1 MAGDPKIQISTE
13 LLRTLHRL
21 HRQLTDLRSQRDRG
35 PLQIKASEAR
45 VTKAQQEVERIK
57 DEQKITKLVSDQ
69 KQLQL
74 REREDRVTALATK
87 LNSAASN
94 REFST
99 LQEQIAAD
107 KQANEVQSDEVLEV
121 LEQLDE
127 IAEKLAAAEAML
139 AQESQEHDKRVQEVQ
154 QRQEVVQGNLSRVE
168 SELQQ
173 AESQLPA
180 AVKGDYRRIADA
192 KGEEGLAAVEDESC
206 TACYQRLTTQYIE
219 RLRMSTLVRCPNCD
233 AFLYF
238 PEDRRVS

>member
-1 MAGDPKIQISTE
+1 MAGDTKIQISTE

-21 HRQLTDLRSQRDRG
+21 HRQLADLRSQRDRG
-35 PLQIKASEAR
+35 PLQINASQAR
-45 VTKAQQEVERIK
+45 VTKAQQEVENIK
-57 DEQKITKLVSDQ
+57 AEQKQIKIVSDQ

-74 REREDRVTALATK
+74 REREDRVKELSTK

-107 KQANEVQSDEVLEV
+107 KQANEVQSDEVLET
-121 LEQLDE
+121 LEQLDV
-127 IAEKLAAAEAML
+127 IAEKLDVTESALAEET
-139 AQESQEHDKRVQEVQ
+139 QQHEQRVQEVQ
-154 QRQEVVQGNLSRVE
+154 KRQEVVQGNLTRVE

-173 AESQLPA
+173 AESQLPS

-238 PEDRRVS
+238 PEDRRVT